1 MIRLYGYSVPADPLE
16 DFTRTCCAWCTG
28 TGAAG
33 GGQAKH
39 YADVDKAA
47 QLTWPRRLSIACSIT
62 SALSFFH
69 NSSATT
75 GGTVFHRDVRAPS
88 WCWRPTSRPSSH
100 QLRPGQ
106 VHPADPAGAETRHS
120 VFTRT
125 GMRFGTPGYRCPP
138 YCESGEYDATSEIY
152 SLGVVLSELLTGQDG
167 KFYDRDTV
175 EDERLAADERAGQWP
190 AELVLLVWSGP
201 GWWLAV

>member
-1 MIRLYGYSVPADPLE
+1 
-16 DFTRTCCAWCTG
+16 
-28 TGAAG
+28 
-33 GGQAKH
+33 
-39 YADVDKAA
+39 
-47 QLTWPRRLSIACSIT
+47 
-62 SALSFFH
+62 
-69 NSSATT
+69 
-75 GGTVFHRDVRAPS
+75 
-88 WCWRPTSRPSSH
+88 
-100 QLRPGQ
+100 
-106 VHPADPAGAETRHS
+106 
-120 VFTRT
+120 
-125 GMRFGTPGYRCPP
+125 MRFGTPGYRCPP